1 MIVLLCKLD
10 VQGIENKK
18 PPFGALTKGRL
29 TCMWLCND
37 YMRLEVTL
45 RLRQCGTWT
54 DIIMSIIIIRHML
67 IVIVCVILSVA
78 LLLCESLLSVLS
90 EGYMLPSTL
99 RAKVDNRFCIAKY
112 LQTKSSANTLS
123 KVFPR
128 DKITL
133 RKQHTTPY
141 KSTYYKRSLK

>member
-1 MIVLLCKLD
+1 
-10 VQGIENKK
+10 
-18 PPFGALTKGRL
+18 
-29 TCMWLCND
+29 MWLCND

-54 DIIMSIIIIRHML
+54 DIIMSIIIRHML

-90 EGYMLPSTL
+90 EGYMLPSSL
-99 RAKVDNRFCIAKY
+99 RAKVDNGFYIAKY

-133 RKQHTTPY
+133 
-141 KSTYYKRSLK
+141 